1 MKNRK
6 QGDRGESK
14 YCLDRATDQ
23 TPMNTWPI
31 SPPVKQR
38 LQARVPFFRNVPT
51 IAFSDSVFLTN
62 THAAE
67 GKIKTSALFATE
79 GLCCYFSSSECPMIP
94 MVTGDDGFIVVVDH

>member
-1 MKNRK
+1 M
-6 QGDRGESK
+6 
-14 YCLDRATDQ
+14 
-23 TPMNTWPI
+23 
-31 SPPVKQR
+31 
-38 LQARVPFFRNVPT
+38 
-51 IAFSDSVFLTN
+51 FLTN